1 PSVCQHSM
9 AFIAT
14 PSFSN
19 LYNTTSTANL
29 LSIASN
35 VAQINGDSNAVVPN
49 SITESSQD
57 RKLLNP
63 FDPKAIVPLPHQLD
77 DQSGAFTTSVWKR
90 NERERY
96 RVRCVNEGYET
107 LRHHLPLADGDKRIS
122 KVDTL
127 RLAVKYVRH
136 LEAVLQ
142 YPDHVLRCRC
152 FDRFREESEGNV
164 AIAVK
169 STGERLSC

>member
-1 PSVCQHSM
+1 M

-19 LYNTTSTANL
+19 LYSTTATANL

-35 VAQINGDSNAVVPN
+35 VAQINADSGSNAVPSV
-49 SITESSQD
+49 SESTQD

-107 LRHHLPLADGDKRIS
+107 LRHHLPLADGEKRIS

-136 LEAVLQ
+136 LEFVLQ
-142 YPDHVLRCRC
+142 HPEHVLRCRC

-164 AIAVK
+164 AIAIK

>member
-1 PSVCQHSM
+1 M

-19 LYNTTSTANL
+19 IYGANASNL

-35 VAQINGDSNAVVPN
+35 VAQIGVDSNVGGSTTVV
-49 SITESSQD
+49 ESNQE
-57 RKLLNP
+57 RKSLNP

-77 DQSGAFTTSVWKR
+77 DHSGAFTTSVWKR

-142 YPDHVLRCRC
+142 YSDHVLRCRC

-164 AIAVK
+164 AIAIK

>member
-1 PSVCQHSM
+1 M
-9 AFIAT
+9 AFISA

-19 LYNTTSTANL
+19 LYSTTATANL

-35 VAQINGDSNAVVPN
+35 VAQITADSAAPN
-49 SITESSQD
+49 SKMLSGSGKD
-57 RKLLNP
+57 RKALNP
-63 FDPKAIVPLPHQLD
+63 FDPKASVPLPHQLD
-77 DQSGAFTTSVWKR
+77 DQFGPFTTSVWKR

-127 RLAVKYVRH
+127 RLAVRYVRH

-142 YPDHVLRCRC
+142 YPEHVLRCRC
-152 FDRFREESEGNV
+152 FDKFREESEGNV
-164 AIAVK
+164 AIAIK